1 MSMHSLYTLQSMYSM
16 NTFIFAASIT

>member
-1 MSMHSLYTLQSMYSM
+1 MSMHSLCTLQSMYSM